1 MRRFY
6 QYEMIDALTPPS
18 GQSMS
23 AEGLLAMIIFFL
35 FTLSVF
41 LIIYNVIFTVMPPL
55 G

>member
-6 QYEMIDALTPPS
+6 QYEMIDALTPPA
-18 GQSMS
+18 GESMS
-23 AEGLLAMIIFFL
+23 AEGLLATIIFFL

-41 LIIYNVIFTVMPPL
+41 LIVFNVILTVMPPL